1 MHRRP
6 LRTRSKPAGGVDGC
20 HTGPLTRRS
29 IWDEASMTA
38 ILLYAIGLVTAAIT
52 VVVAALGA
60 PDMVNALSAAYQSGL
75 GNVLP
80 ALARIAGG
88 LSWALAPFLGG
99 LLLMG
104 FARIIILLGS
114 INRALRG
121 PR

>member
-1 MHRRP
+1 
-6 LRTRSKPAGGVDGC
+6 
-20 HTGPLTRRS
+20 
-29 IWDEASMTA
+29 MTA